1 MWSPVRIFSFL
12 LSLSLVFSPLT
23 AHMAY
28 RRKRSYVRKPS
39 RRRASSRRRSSYSR
53 PRSSRRAAPR
63 RQARQKACVCPGELS
78 PTAKFALAQLDP
90 FHPLSLG
97 AKIPDSNTMPSIANC
112 SQDQVACPLATT
124 GFLTGFAFRPFYNY
138 ATIAATPA
146 SASTVTWGAAVG
158 TNASNRRDYTAF
170 VAQME
175 ASRPVAHAIRLVS
188 QLAPTS
194 ATGFVHIGLS
204 VESYYGNSAA
214 TWQFPT
220 TVNEMSGL
228 AFYKRVTL
236 ASLTQS
242 PLTVINKWIDERGFQ
257 YHDPSQSTTIATAP
271 AGEVVSPFGWDWSSI
286 VVLVEGAP
294 TTPSPL
300 SAEHILLTESLPKKD
315 SILIG
320 TQAAPNSPGTI
331 SAVST
336 MASEQDFS
344 HVEAGQESYI
354 DRGLD
359 ALARG
364 ASTAGE
370 QVFNNVAGPLLQRVG
385 SSAVSFAG
393 NALLNAIG
401 GRGGLPGVNS
411 NPNRLA
417 ISH

>member
-1 MWSPVRIFSFL
+1 
-12 LSLSLVFSPLT
+12 
-23 AHMAY
+23 MAY

-39 RRRASSRRRSSYSR
+39 RRRAPSRRRSSYTR
-53 PRSSRRAAPR
+53 PRTTRRPAR
-63 RQARQKACVCPGELS
+63 RQKQACVCPAELT

-90 FHPLSLG
+90 FHPLALG
-97 AKIPDSNTMPSIANC
+97 AKVPDTNTMPSIANC

-124 GFLTGFAFRPFYNY
+124 GFLTGFAFRPMYNY

-146 SASTVTWGAAVG
+146 SASTVTWGAALA

-175 ASRPVAHAIRLVS
+175 ATRPVAHAIRLVS
-188 QLAPTS
+188 QLAPTA

-204 VESYYGNSAA
+204 TESYYGNSAA

-220 TVNEMSGL
+220 TINEMSGL

-236 ASLTQS
+236 ASLTQT

-257 YHDPSQSTTIATAP
+257 YQDPSQVTTGSTTP
-271 AGEVVSPFGWDWSSI
+271 AGEVVNPFGWDWATI

-294 TTPSPL
+294 VTPSPL
-300 SAEHILLTESLPKKD
+300 SAEHILHTESIPQKT

-320 TQAAPNSPGTI
+320 TQAAPNSPGTL

-336 MASEQDFS
+336 MASETDFS
-344 HVEAGQESYI
+344 HTEAGQESYV
-354 DRGLD
+354 DRGLN
-359 ALARG
+359 ALASG
-364 ASTAGE
+364 AATAGE
-370 QVFNNVAGPLLQRVG
+370 QVFQNVAGPLLQRVG
-385 SSAVSFAG
+385 SAAVSMAG
-393 NALLNAIG
+393 NILYNAVAG
-401 GRGGLPGVNS
+401 KGGLPGVNS